1 MSASPIA
8 VVINPNA
15 GPSSRRSSRADMR
28 ALAQRASDA
37 AGLAHTVVFTER
49 GGHARELAAD
59 LSDRGYSPVVAW
71 GGDGTVNEVAGALVH
86 RPTVLGIVP
95 AGSGNGLARELGISL
110 RPRDAMWIAAQGAD
124 RRIDTGELG
133 GRYFVNVGGVG
144 LAASVA
150 ELFSHLS
157 GRGLRTYMQATVA
170 KVLSYRAE
178 RYRLEFEG
186 AAEEPEALII
196 EIANGRQYGN
206 GALIAPGALLDD
218 GRLEV
223 VIVGPMSLP
232 RIAWSVPRL
241 FAGSIDRHPLVKTRS
256 VSSVTLSSNTLMP
269 FHVDGEP
276 MPAQSTLT
284 ARVHP
289 NALNVR
295 VPRS

>member
-1 MSASPIA
+1 M
-8 VVINPNA
+8 
-15 GPSSRRSSRADMR
+15 
-28 ALAQRASDA
+28 
-37 AGLAHTVVFTER
+37 
-49 GGHARELAAD
+49 
-59 LSDRGYSPVVAW
+59 
-71 GGDGTVNEVAGALVH
+71 
-86 RPTVLGIVP
+86 
-95 AGSGNGLARELGISL
+95 
-110 RPRDAMWIAAQGAD
+110 
-124 RRIDTGELG
+124 
-133 GRYFVNVGGVG
+133 
-144 LAASVA
+144 
-150 ELFSHLS
+150 
-157 GRGLRTYMQATVA
+157 
-170 KVLSYRAE
+170 
-178 RYRLEFEG
+178 
-186 AAEEPEALII
+186 II

-223 VIVGPMSLP
+223 VTVGPMSLP